1 CRNDAAYVWAMLLS
15 GALAGLAGGLMIMGG
30 MQHRFVKGI
39 GANYAWD
46 GVMIAIVANN
56 NILATGLYA
65 LFFSVLQ
72 TGAMGMELE
81 TSVPSEFSLVL
92 QAIVVL
98 FVVASREST
107 RMLMNNIAAEMRMKR
122 ARGRDKGM
130 GDGRRASN
138 G

>member
-1 CRNDAAYVWAMLLS
+1 
-15 GALAGLAGGLMIMGG
+15 
-30 MQHRFVKGI
+30 
-39 GANYAWD
+39 
-46 GVMIAIVANN
+46 
-56 NILATGLYA
+56 
-65 LFFSVLQ
+65 
-72 TGAMGMELE
+72 MELE

-107 RMLMNNIAAEMRMKR
+107 RMLINNIAAELRMRR

-130 GDGRRASN
+130 GDGRHASN